1 MGDLHDLSMLDQAA
15 AVRNRS
21 VSTVELVNH
30 YLERIDRL
38 NDDVGA
44 FVYLD
49 ADRAREGARAAERAV
64 VDGAE
69 LGPLHGVPTGIKDLY
84 MTADMPTSFGTGA
97 FPPMELGLDDS
108 FVTKLRAAGT
118 ISLGKTATPEFGAPC
133 YTEPE
138 GHPPARTPWDLSR
151 SAGGS
156 SGGAGAAVAAGL
168 LPAAPGS
175 DGGGSVRIPAS
186 VNGLVGIKTSRG
198 RVSVAPGNPDISGLA
213 VHGPLA
219 RSVRDAAALLD
230 VMAGPTTMD
239 WTWQAPPRTGTFLA
253 ACDLDPKSLR
263 VGRYIAPPLAE
274 AEVHPECVDAY
285 ELASALLERLG
296 HSVEDYENTFGG
308 PELVSKFEDLWAVE
322 FASLPI
328 PDAVTPGLRPL
339 TRWLR
344 ERGAKLSA
352 TDAFGVL
359 GSLRAKAREEL
370 ERTSIFDV
378 VLTPTLAQPPAK
390 VGALRDDADPAQDF
404 ENQKRFT
411 PFTAFYNLTGQPAM
425 SVPLHWTH
433 EELPIG
439 IQLVGRPGDEVML
452 LALAAQLEAAAP
464 WGHRTP
470 ACW

>member
-1 MGDLHDLSMLDQAA
+1 VGDLHDLTMLEQAS
-15 AVRNRS
+15 AVRGGT
-21 VSTVELVNH
+21 VSPVELVEH

-44 FVYLD
+44 FVFLA
-49 ADRAREGARAAERAV
+49 ADRAREAAKAAAQAV
-64 VDGAE
+64 ADSAE
-69 LGPLHGVPTGIKDLY
+69 LGALHGVPTGIKDLY
-84 MTADMPTSFGTGA
+84 MTADMPTGFGTGA
-97 FPPMELGLDDS
+97 FPPMELGRDEA
-108 FVTKLRAAGT
+108 FVTKLRAAGM

-138 GHPPARTPWDLSR
+138 GHPAARTPWDLSR

-186 VNGLVGIKTSRG
+186 VSGLVGIKTSRG

-230 VMAGPTTMD
+230 AMAGPTSMD
-239 WTWQAPPRTGTFLA
+239 WSWQPPPRTGTFLA
-253 ACDLDPKSLR
+253 ACELDPKGLR
-263 VGRYIAPPLAE
+263 IGRYIAPPLTD
-274 AEVHPECVDAY
+274 AEVHPECVAAY
-285 ELASALLERLG
+285 DLASTLLEQLG
-296 HSVEDYENTFGG
+296 HTVEDHDNTFGG
-308 PELVSKFEDLWAVE
+308 AELVRMFEDLWAIE

-352 TDAFGVL
+352 TDAFGTL

-370 ERTSIFDV
+370 DRTSKFDV
-378 VLTPTLAQPPAK
+378 VVTPTLARPPAM
-390 VGALRDDADPAQDF
+390 VGGLRDDADPAQDF

-425 SVPLHWTH
+425 SVPLHWTS
-433 EELPIG
+433 EDLPIG
-439 IQLVGRPGDEVML
+439 VQLVGRPGDEATL
-452 LALAAQLEAAAP
+452 LALAAQLEIAAP
-464 WGHRTP
+464 WGHRKP